1 MFKKKVE
8 FGAQPGGSG
17 IDLTDTTRFK
27 LARKIADGGMGSVY
41 EAIQYGADGF
51 EKVMALKVIQ
61 EGLSRD
67 PEFVEMFIGEAKL
80 VADLLHINI
89 VQIYQLGKID
99 DLYYIAMEYVNGV
112 NLQEFMGRHLELGL
126 QLPVDLATYIISRI
140 ARALEYAHRKT
151 DKFGNPLGI
160 VHRDVCPKNIMI
172 NTEGVVKL
180 ADFGIAKNRKFIKDQ
195 EGEVLMGKAQYMSPE
210 QAQYLPTDKR
220 SDVFSLGIVFWQL
233 LTGQDMFASDKTSV
247 TLENVVYKEVVPA
260 RSLNPEIPQE
270 VNQIVMRALERNLT
284 KRYQDAGR
292 MAYDLEFYMYHDRFG
307 PTFVDLEKY
316 MASLFPQLYVDRPKR
331 DYTPPRVFSH

>member
-1 MFKKKVE
+1 MFKKKTEDVLPA
-8 FGAQPGGSG
+8 GQA
-17 IDLTDTTRFK
+17 IDLTDTTHFK
-27 LARKIADGGMGSVY
+27 FVRKIADGGMGEVY
-41 EAIQYGADGF
+41 EAIQFGADGF
-51 EKVMALKVIQ
+51 EKVMAVKRIR
-61 EGLSRD
+61 EGLSKD
-67 PEFVEMFIGEAKL
+67 AEFVDMFIGEAKL

-89 VQIYQLGKID
+89 VQIYQLGKVKD
-99 DLYYIAMEYVNGV
+99 MYYIAMEYVNGV
-112 NLQEFMGRHLELGL
+112 NLQEFMNRHVELSL
-126 QLPVDLATYIISRI
+126 QLPVDLGTYIVSRV

-180 ADFGIAKNRKFIKDQ
+180 ADFGIAKNREFMKDQ

-220 SDVFSLGIVFWQL
+220 SDVFSLGIVFWQI
-233 LTGQDMFASDKTSV
+233 LTGQEMFAADKTSV
-247 TLENVVYKEVVPA
+247 VLENVVYKDVPA
-260 RSLNPEIPQE
+260 PRKLNSEIPQE
-270 VNQIVMRALERNLT
+270 VNQIVMRALERNPN

-316 MASLFPQLYVDRPKR
+316 MANLFPQLYADRPKR
-331 DYTPPRVFSH
+331 DYTPPRVFSP

>member
-1 MFKKKVE
+1 V
-8 FGAQPGGSG
+8 
-17 IDLTDTTRFK
+17 
-27 LARKIADGGMGSVY
+27 RKIADGGMGEVY
-41 EAIQYGADGF
+41 EAIQCGADGF
-51 EKVMALKVIQ
+51 EKVMAVKRIREELLK
-61 EGLSRD
+61 D
-67 PEFVEMFIGEAKL
+67 PEFVDMFIGEAKL
-80 VADLLHINI
+80 VADLVHINI
-89 VQIYQLGKID
+89 VQIYQLGKVED
-99 DLYYIAMEYVNGV
+99 MYYIAMEYVNGV
-112 NLQEFMGRHLELGL
+112 NLQEFMNRHIELSL
-126 QLPVDLATYIISRI
+126 QLPVDLGTYIISRV

-151 DKFGNPLGI
+151 DKIGNPLGI

-180 ADFGIAKNRKFIKDQ
+180 ADFGIAKNRKFMKNE

-233 LTGQDMFASDKTSV
+233 ISGQEMFSADKTSV
-247 TLENVVYKEVVPA
+247 VLENVVYKDIPA
-260 RSLNPEIPQE
+260 PRSFNPEVPQE
-270 VNQIVMRALERNLT
+270 VNQIVMRALGRNPN

-316 MASLFPQLYVDRPKR
+316 MTNLFPQLYADRPKR
-331 DYTPPRVFSH
+331 DYTPPRVFSP

>member
-1 MFKKKVE
+1 MIKKKTESTPPIDV
-8 FGAQPGGSG
+8 S
-17 IDLTDTTRFK
+17 IDLVDTTCFK
-27 LARKIADGGMGSVY
+27 FLRKIADGGMGEVY

-51 EKVMALKVIQ
+51 EKVMAIKKIR
-61 EGLSRD
+61 EEFSRD

-89 VQIYQLGKID
+89 VQIYQLGKVGD
-99 DLYYIAMEYVNGV
+99 MYYIAMEYVNGV
-112 NLQEFMGRHLELGL
+112 NLQEFINTHAKLGL
-126 QLPVDLATYIISRI
+126 RPPIDLSTYIISRV

-180 ADFGIAKNRKFIKDQ
+180 ADFGIAKNRKFVKDQ

-210 QAQYLPTDKR
+210 QAQYLPTDRR
-220 SDVFSLGIVFWQL
+220 SDIFSLGIVFWQL
-233 LTGQDMFASDKTSV
+233 LTGQELFAADNTATV
-247 TLENVVYKEVVPA
+247 LENVVYKDVPSP
-260 RSLNPEIPQE
+260 RKLNSEIPPE
-270 VNQIVMRALERNLT
+270 VDRIVMKALERDLN

-316 MASLFPQLYVDRPKR
+316 MANLFPQLYTDRPRK
-331 DYTPPRVFSH
+331 DYTPPRVFSP